1 MKTKERYPIFKR
13 NVSRF
18 SSRFLSFPGGNLSLY
33 KTREYFSWLGSRST
47 RRTNFGFAGEMRR
60 KFTYMYTRFQPIELL
75 DTRPSELLCYVTR
88 AGIWISWLDGGREFG
103 TRWNFENSSFKNLVK
118 KYDRRAKEFYY
129 IYIFNLVFF
138 LDRNVMD

>member
-1 MKTKERYPIFKR
+1 MKTKERYPVFKR
-13 NVSRF
+13 NVSCF

-33 KTREYFSWLGSRST
+33 KTGEYFSWLGSRST

-75 DTRPSELLCYVTR
+75 DTRPSELLCYVMR

-103 TRWNFENSSFKNLVK
+103 TRWNFENSSFKSLKIWYEQKN
-118 KYDRRAKEFYY
+118 FI

-138 LDRNVMD
+138 LDRNVMV